1 MPLYE
6 YICESDG
13 TVLELIR
20 PMNQAD
26 APVTDPLGKGRLFR
40 RRVSTFAAGGEA
52 AEKGSSLLARN
63 TGSCCPCG
71 KTHGS
76 CGRGN

>member
-6 YICESDG
+6 YTCDADG

-20 PMNQAD
+20 PMSQAD
-26 APVTDPLGKGRLFR
+26 APVKDPEGKGRLFK
-40 RRVSTFAAGGEA
+40 RRVSTFAAGGESSG
-52 AEKGSSLLARN
+52 GSSLLYRN

-71 KTHGS
+71 KSHGG
-76 CGRGN
+76 CGAKG